1 MDIMTNIPRPKGH
14 PPAYAGLRLERKN
27 KHILNARRSWVKLRA
42 FFFTFVIVFVLCNI
56 IIADDNLTEQNDK
69 LNSFVWSLSSGLQNI
84 GVTVSTDKVQA
95 YLGTAFSPNLSTGF
109 LCISEAIKINNDN
122 ILTNILMGIGLEAE
136 RFNIGKKVW
145 SRAIA
150 RQHIRTKILYA
161 LGATNIVLMQGGWKS
176 PAAKTEWGVIDAIDF
191 NGKLSGQTRYGDSS
205 QESFPG
211 KVIILSIGNV
221 SDSPV
226 VLRDKVLKNA
236 IAQLNKS
243 ILLQDTLQT
252 LLTGFDLINYIA
264 DASHRSPF
272 CPKCKQK
279 SYICMHKTLKVIY
292 NNLGAGVRYLNL
304 IAQQCPDY
312 EKKEIAGAA
321 EQLAS
326 GRDLLNPYLDLNEL
340 KNIMADRKSQA
351 DMGEAIRK
359 LREKLSKAAVFLA
372 GVCNEEIE
380 HSVVKTGVTEW
391 LAKREEHK
399 IVSTLPQFSRLK
411 GLNNTFF
418 ISATMASEILGIKM
432 PVEWLIGVSG
442 SSFKFLIDSNTFV
455 YVSDLSTG
463 YDCMKR
469 YFTAAGL
476 VPVFYTFDSGM
487 SADTG
492 NMIRKEIVDNINRSA
507 PSIISATDISNQWG
521 IVTGYKDYGL
531 SFLCRLPTDS
541 NYYFSVVR
549 TIPNTTITIRKK
561 KDQPD
566 MHSQV
571 KGALKQLLL
580 LHGQTNFSKYS
591 SGSAALDLW
600 INKCRDYSDNN
611 FMPTLEFA
619 HQNHLL
625 WIALRDNL
633 RKSYRFLDMT
643 MTVAP
648 ELVAPLNQARG
659 LYLNAVDLMN
669 LAYADGFVLEKKE
682 DVIYPI
688 DWLGEK
694 SKNQIQTLE
703 EVEKIINEASQ
714 HIKLAVKQLRG

>member
-1 MDIMTNIPRPKGH
+1 MIKKIFK
-14 PPAYAGLRLERKN
+14 
-27 KHILNARRSWVKLRA
+27 SQ
-42 FFFTFVIVFVLCNI
+42 FFLFTFATALALCNI
-56 IIADDNLTEQNDK
+56 IIADDNSAEQKDK
-69 LNSFVWSLSSGLQNI
+69 LNSFAWSLSSGLQNI

-95 YLGTAFSPNLSTGF
+95 YLGTAFSPNLSTGL

-122 ILTNILMGIGLEAE
+122 ILTNILLGIGLKAE

-150 RQHIRTKILYA
+150 RQHIRTKILYG
-161 LGATNIVLMQGGWKS
+161 LEATNIILMQGGWKL
-176 PAAKTEWGVIDAIDF
+176 PAGKMEWGIIDAMDF
-191 NGKLSGQTRYGDSS
+191 NGKLSGKTQHGNLS
-205 QESFPG
+205 QESFPE
-211 KVIILSIGNV
+211 KIIMLSIGNV
-221 SDSPV
+221 SDSPI
-226 VLRDKVLKNA
+226 VLREKVLRNA

-243 ILLQDTLQT
+243 ILLQDSLQT

-272 CPKCKQK
+272 CPKCKQN
-279 SYICMHKTLKVIY
+279 SDICMHKTLKVIY
-292 NNLGAGVRYLNL
+292 DNLGAGVRYLNV

-312 EKKEIAGAA
+312 EKKEITGAA

-326 GRDLLNPYLDLNEL
+326 GRELLNPYLDLNEL
-340 KNIMADRKSQA
+340 KKIMADRKSQA

-372 GVCNEEIE
+372 GVCNEEVE
-380 HSVVKTGVTEW
+380 NSVVKSGVTEW
-391 LAKREEHK
+391 MAKREEHK
-399 IVSTLPQFSRLK
+399 IVSTLPRFSRLK

-418 ISATMASEILGIKM
+418 ISGTIASEILDIKT
-432 PVEWLIGVSG
+432 PAEWLIGVSG

-469 YFTAAGL
+469 YLTAAGL

-492 NMIRKEIVDNINRSA
+492 NMIRKEIVDNIDRSA

-549 TIPNTTITIRKK
+549 TIPNTTITIRRRKV
-561 KDQPD
+561 QPD

-580 LHGQTNFSKYS
+580 LHGQTNFSEYL
-591 SGSAALDLW
+591 SGSAALNLW
-600 INKCRDYSDNN
+600 INKCRYYSDNN
-611 FMPTLEFA
+611 YMPELEFA
-619 HQNHLL
+619 HQNKLL

-633 RKSYRFLDMT
+633 RQSYKFLDMT

-669 LAYADGFVLEKKE
+669 LAYADGFVLEIKK
-682 DVIYPI
+682 DVIHPI

-694 SKNQIQTLE
+694 SKKQVQTLE
-703 EVEKIINEASQ
+703 EVEKIMNEASQ
-714 HIKLAVKQLRG
+714 HIKLAIKQLRG